1 MQTKSM
7 SLIEQICNVG
17 SGFIIS
23 LLVWQYIICP
33 IWHIER
39 GSGDGVQI
47 TLVFTVVSVVR
58 GYLWRRIFNRGY
70 PKVDLRTRSNMKW

>member
-7 SLIEQICNVG
+7 SLIEQCCNVG
-17 SGFIIS
+17 SGFVIS

-47 TLVFTVVSVVR
+47 TLVFTAVSVVR
-58 GYLWRRIFNRGY
+58 GYLWRRIFN
-70 PKVDLRTRSNMKW
+70 

>member
-7 SLIEQICNVG
+7 SLVEQICNVG

-33 IWHIER
+33 VWHIER

-47 TLVFTVVSVVR
+47 TMVFTLVSVVR
-58 GYLWRRIFNRGY
+58 GYLWRRIFNRTVS
-70 PKVDLRTRSNMKW
+70 K